1 MRISSHCVIKRVQQ
15 RINTKVGIRMKM
27 PKEDNDMFEEA
38 GHFNFVRS
46 ESSSFLPSRNIGRY
60 PGTEEVLTIVYLQTN
75 S

>member
-1 MRISSHCVIKRVQQ
+1 
-15 RINTKVGIRMKM
+15 MKM